1 MQRTQE
7 VKEMRAHNDPL
18 PNTASFSTQLT
29 FKFASSASAISAQSW
44 LSASLLSVTRTKH
57 IFFSA
62 FYLRANNRPA
72 VSESSGISMSQTE
85 EKVKEIY
92 HIISHC
98 IASQSK
104 PVSLSEP
111 PHRRKYNLKFDV
123 SLSLAAYTKVRLPCI
138 ITCTF
143 RRLRLPLPS
152 VLRSPTSTL

>member
-1 MQRTQE
+1 MKYG
-7 VKEMRAHNDPL
+7 VVLNSAHLQVRKFGVGNL
-18 PNTASFSTQLT
+18 RSKLALCIFTSSTM
-29 FKFASSASAISAQSW
+29 IS
-44 LSASLLSVTRTKH
+44 SVTRTKH

-152 VLRSPTSTL
+152 VLRSPTVAKG

>member
-1 MQRTQE
+1 MTLFQIRKFGVGNLRSKLALCIFT
-7 VKEMRAHNDPL
+7 
-18 PNTASFSTQLT
+18 SSTM
-29 FKFASSASAISAQSW
+29 IS
-44 LSASLLSVTRTKH
+44 SVTRTKH

-123 SLSLAAYTKVRLPCI
+123 SLSLAA
-138 ITCTF
+138 
-143 RRLRLPLPS
+143 
-152 VLRSPTSTL
+152 PTQKSDFPV